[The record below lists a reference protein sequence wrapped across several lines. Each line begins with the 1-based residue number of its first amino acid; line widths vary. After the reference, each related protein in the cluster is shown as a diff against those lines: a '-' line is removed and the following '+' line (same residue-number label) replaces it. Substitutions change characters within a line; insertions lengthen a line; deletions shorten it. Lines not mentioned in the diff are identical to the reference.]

1 MAMHSMRCVVSI
13 AHKGNFTIGG
23 GKMNVEDLKKYL
35 TMLSIDEL
43 INLCSF
49 FMMRASVNS
58 PEVLE
63 VLEKLLEEKKRR

>member
-1 MAMHSMRCVVSI
+1 
-13 AHKGNFTIGG
+13 
-23 GKMNVEDLKKYL
+23 MNVEDLKKYL

-49 FMMRASVNS
+49 FMMRSSVSS